1 MFTVQQMESF
11 ELDLSGSHQSIL
23 LQAKDSNTLV
33 VAAGN
38 QLSVYSVK
46 GALMHRMVD
55 HMLPITSICVVSQLL
70 FGFFG

>member
-1 MFTVQQMESF
+1 MFTVQQVESCT
-11 ELDLSGSHQSIL
+11 LDLDSHSSIL
-23 LQAKDSNTLV
+23 LRARDSNTLV

-55 HMLPITSICVVSQLL
+55 HIQPITSICVVSLL
-70 FGFFG
+70 TTF